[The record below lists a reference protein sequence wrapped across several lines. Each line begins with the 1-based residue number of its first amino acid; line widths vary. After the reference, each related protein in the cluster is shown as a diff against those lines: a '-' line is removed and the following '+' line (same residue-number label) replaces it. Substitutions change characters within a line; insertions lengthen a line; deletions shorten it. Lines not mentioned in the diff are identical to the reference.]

1 MPINH
6 DAIECLSDV
15 ADEALFEVA
24 IEASS
29 QALFVDAS
37 DVAIHKANHVMN
49 QPIGHAVDHHA
60 FAQLADVGFDTVADV
75 VFKNGATK
83 LSNLQIGE
91 ITRKSCA
98 V

>member
-29 QALFVDAS
+29 QALFADAS
-37 DVAIHKANHVMN
+37 DVATHMANHVLN
-49 QPIGHAVDHHA
+49 RPIGHAVVHHA
-60 FAQLADVGFDTVADV
+60 FAQLADVVFDTVAEV
-75 VFKNGATK
+75 AFKNYVLA
-83 LSNLQIGE
+83 Q
-91 ITRKSCA
+91 
-98 V
+98 